1 MDDYLT
7 WNSKRKTF
15 FPQDLNNIIGCF
27 YFVKRTDNSY
37 VIQINV
43 TDFDISELFGDCE
56 LDEGELWD
64 NFFTFKNGNKMIDE
78 CVYHLDVEK
87 LCDILDKLGYKDFM
101 IQERKTY
108 VNNLTEN
115 KV

>member
-15 FPQDLNNIIGCF
+15 FPEDLNNVIGCIHF
-27 YFVKRTDNSY
+27 IKRTDNSC

-43 TDFDISELFGDCE
+43 TDIDISELFRDCE

-64 NFFTFKNGNKMIDE
+64 SFFTFKNGSKMIDE
-78 CVYHLDVEK
+78 NICHLDVEK

-101 IQERKTY
+101 IQERETY
-108 VNNLTEN
+108 INNLTKN
-115 KV
+115 DV